1 MGWKLTGLWVQSG
14 AGVVIRDVLGES
26 RSAGHQHPL
35 DECGE
40 ALSRTIP
47 GQLLLCVVVKSSLVE
62 RAEAVV
68 RVVRVI
74 HQEHEILS
82 VVLERAVPLLQ
93 QEDEDSGII
102 KKCKLTKTGNK

>member
-14 AGVVIRDVLGES
+14 AGVVI
-26 RSAGHQHPL
+26 PL

-40 ALSRTIP
+40 AHSRTIP
-47 GQLLLCVVVKSSLVE
+47 GQLLLCGVVKSSLVE

-68 RVVRVI
+68 QVVRVI
-74 HQEHEILS
+74 HQEQEILS

-102 KKCKLTKTGNK
+102 KKFKLTKTGNK